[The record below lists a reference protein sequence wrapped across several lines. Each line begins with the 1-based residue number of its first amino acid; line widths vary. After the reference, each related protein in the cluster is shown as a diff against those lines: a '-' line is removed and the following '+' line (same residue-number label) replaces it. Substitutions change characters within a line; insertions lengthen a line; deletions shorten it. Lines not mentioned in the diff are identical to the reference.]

1 MRDMSGQQGRTQTI
15 VATGEGIKVVPH
27 KHSRKQARRS
37 SVQIL
42 LEDPDDL
49 VREQVGGFVNFVREH
64 AVVGVAIG
72 FIVGLQAQTLIKQLV
87 TSFVTPIL
95 TLLVGPDL
103 QKKQW
108 VVTGGNPVSFAWG
121 EFLYT
126 LADFIVVLLF
136 IYLVVKVLRLD
147 KLDKK

>member
-1 MRDMSGQQGRTQTI
+1 M
-15 VATGEGIKVVPH
+15 KVVAPKH
-27 KHSRKQARRS
+27 KRKRLRRS

-49 VREQVGGFVNFVREH
+49 VREQVGGFVNFIREH

-87 TSFVTPIL
+87 TSFITPIL

-103 QKKQW
+103 QKKQI
-108 VVTGGNPVSFAWG
+108 VISGTNPVTIAWG

-126 LADFIVVLLF
+126 LADFLVVLLF
-136 IYLVVKVLRLD
+136 IYLVVKVFRLD